1 MIVEM
6 HVAIPF
12 QIVHN
17 DIGRTERARRA
28 PTALKLGNT
37 YGGRRMIL
45 SASRR
50 TDLPNYYSDWFLNRV
65 KEGFLDVRNP
75 FNAGQV
81 SRIPLSPEVVD
92 CIVFW
97 TKNPGPML
105 GRLGELSAYDFYFQF
120 TLTGYGADVE
130 AGLPDKQRVLIPT
143 FKQLA
148 GELGF
153 GQVVWRY
160 DPIFIS
166 RRYTPE
172 YHLKA
177 FAKIAGEL
185 AGFTDLVVIS
195 FLDMY
200 QKIRKNMER
209 LEVESMGTEEML
221 WLAGNMAKTARD
233 CGMAI
238 ESCAEAVDLSGAGV
252 AHGSC
257 IDIRRI
263 ERLTGCRID
272 CQKDG
277 NQRGA
282 CGCAESVDVGS
293 YNTCLNGCAYCY
305 ANVSRAR
312 ILENSKAFEANSTVL
327 GPPLKPE
334 DVVRE
339 RAVRSFKV
347 RQMSLF
353 DENGPGR

>member
-1 MIVEM
+1 
-6 HVAIPF
+6 
-12 QIVHN
+12 
-17 DIGRTERARRA
+17 
-28 PTALKLGNT
+28 
-37 YGGRRMIL
+37 MIL

-75 FNAGQV
+75 FNAGQI
-81 SRIPLSPEVVD
+81 SRISLAPEAVD

-105 GRLGELSAYDFYFQF
+105 GRLDELSAYDFYFQF
-120 TLTGYGADVE
+120 TLTGYGPDVE

-148 GELGF
+148 RELGF
-153 GQVVWRY
+153 GRVVWRY

-185 AGFTDLVVIS
+185 TGYTDLAVIS

-209 LEVESMGTEEML
+209 LGMEPTGTEEML
-221 WLAGNMAKTARD
+221 CLAGSMAKIAAD

-238 ESCAEAVDLSGAGV
+238 EACAEAVDLSSAGI

-257 IDIRRI
+257 IDPARI
-263 ERLTGCRID
+263 ERLTGLRIQCR
-272 CQKDG
+272 KDG
-277 NQRGA
+277 NQRA
-282 CGCAESVDVGS
+282 ECGCAESVDVGA

-305 ANVSRAR
+305 ANFSRAR
-312 ILENSKAFEANSTVL
+312 ILENSRAFDQNSTVL

-347 RQMSLF
+347 RQLSLF
-353 DENGPGR
+353 DENDPDR

>member
-1 MIVEM
+1 
-6 HVAIPF
+6 
-12 QIVHN
+12 
-17 DIGRTERARRA
+17 
-28 PTALKLGNT
+28 
-37 YGGRRMIL
+37 MIL

-153 GQVVWRY
+153 GRVVWRY

-185 AGFTDLVVIS
+185 AGYTDLVVIS

-209 LEVESMGTEEML
+209 LEVEPMGTEEML

-312 ILENSKAFEANSTVL
+312 ILEHSKAFEANSTVL

>member
-12 QIVHN
+12 QVVHN
-17 DIGRTERARRA
+17 DIGWTESAGRA

-45 SASRR
+45 SASRK

-130 AGLPDKQRVLIPT
+130 AGLPDKQRVLLPT

-153 GQVVWRY
+153 GRVVWRY

-185 AGFTDLVVIS
+185 AGYTDLVVIS

-312 ILENSKAFEANSTVL
+312 ILEHSKAFEANSTVL

>member
-1 MIVEM
+1 MSIEM
-6 HVAIPF
+6 HVAVPF
-12 QIVHN
+12 QVVHN
-17 DIGRTERARRA
+17 DIGRTESARRA
-28 PTALKLGNT
+28 PTSLKLGNT

-81 SRIPLSPEVVD
+81 SRISLSPEVMD

-143 FKQLA
+143 FQRLA
-148 GELGF
+148 GELGP

-160 DPIFIS
+160 DPILIS

-177 FAKIAGEL
+177 FAQIAGEL

-209 LEVESMGTEEML
+209 LEVEPMGTEEML

-263 ERLTGCRID
+263 ERLTGCRMD

-312 ILENSKAFEANSTVL
+312 FLEHSKAFEANSTVL

-339 RAVRSFKV
+339 RAVWSFKV

>member
-1 MIVEM
+1 
-6 HVAIPF
+6 
-12 QIVHN
+12 
-17 DIGRTERARRA
+17 
-28 PTALKLGNT
+28 
-37 YGGRRMIL
+37 MIL

-148 GELGF
+148 AELGP
-153 GQVVWRY
+153 GRVVWRY

-209 LEVESMGTEEML
+209 LEAEPMGTEEML

-238 ESCAEAVDLSGAGV
+238 ESCAEAVDLSGASV

-353 DENGPGR
+353 DENGPDQ